1 MNKELLK
8 FIDKLPK
15 MLITL
20 IVINCL
26 YGFLVLYSAGY
37 NHLDQWAFKQIINFL
52 IFFPIMI
59 FIAYLDLRV
68 IFKYSYIFYFC
79 VLGMLIAVELFGY
92 SAMGAKRWLSIG
104 GIRVQP
110 SEPAKIAIVLFLARY
125 FHSLN
130 AEHVG
135 KIRYLIPAIIAVI
148 VPAALII
155 KQPDLGTGM
164 VLLGV
169 SGMIFFAS
177 GVRLWKFGAVFSS
190 AIIAL
195 PFIWSKLHD
204 YQKKRIEVFL
214 KPDQDPLGSGYN
226 IIQSKIAI
234 GSGGFFGKGL
244 GQGTQSHLSFLP
256 EHQTDFIFGC
266 LAEDLG
272 FVGATILILL
282 YSLII
287 YMSLSIA
294 INAKNIFGKL
304 VAAGVISI
312 FFCHVCINIGM
323 VSGLLPV
330 VGIPLPLISYGGTM
344 MASIL
349 IGFGLI
355 LNIHVNQYSK
365 L

>member
-8 FIDKLPK
+8 FIDSLPK
-15 MLITL
+15 TLVILI
-20 IVINCL
+20 IINCL
-26 YGFLVLYSAGY
+26 YGFVILYSAGY

-52 IFFPIMI
+52 IFFPVMI
-59 FIAYLDLRV
+59 FIAYMDLKV
-68 IFKYSYIFYFC
+68 IFKYSYIFYFV
-79 VLGMLIAVELFGY
+79 VLSMLLLVELFGH
-92 SAMGAKRWLSIG
+92 SAMGAKRWLNIG
-104 GIRVQP
+104 GIRLQP
-110 SEPAKIAIVLFLARY
+110 SEPAKIAIVLCLARY
-125 FHSLN
+125 FHSLK
-130 AEHVG
+130 AEYIG
-135 KIRYLIPAIIAVI
+135 KVRYLIPAIIAVI
-148 VPAALII
+148 IPSILII

-164 VLLGV
+164 VLLGI
-169 SGMIFFAS
+169 SGMIFFVS
-177 GVRLWKFGAVFSS
+177 GVRLWKFVALIS
-190 AIIAL
+190 ASLISL

-214 KPDQDPLGSGYN
+214 NPDQDPLGSGYN

-234 GSGGFFGKGL
+234 GSGGLFGKGL

-272 FVGATILILL
+272 FIGTAVLIIL
-282 YSLII
+282 YAVII

-294 INAKNIFGKL
+294 INAKNVFGKI
-304 VAAGVISI
+304 VATGVTSI